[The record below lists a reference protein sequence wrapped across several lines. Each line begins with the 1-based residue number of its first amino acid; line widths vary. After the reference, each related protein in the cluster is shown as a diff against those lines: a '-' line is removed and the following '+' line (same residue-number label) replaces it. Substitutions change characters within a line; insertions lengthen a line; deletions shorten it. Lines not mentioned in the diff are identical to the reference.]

1 MEQLEQ
7 QVTSLEV
14 SQRIEEL
21 GFKQFESYFQW
32 VIDELPKKGRS
43 YVSKTGDEIEP
54 GNDRVD
60 AYTVAELEI
69 YLPTNVV
76 CQNTSFGEVLVKLL
90 DEESETIYFTR
101 EENGA
106 DARAKMLC
114 YLVENKLI
122 TI

>member
-1 MEQLEQ
+1 MKIEQ
-7 QVTSLEV
+7 QVCSLKPAKKL
-14 SQRIEEL
+14 EEL
-21 GFKQFESYFQW
+21 GVKQESLFYYSIDSPEIYHIRYWKFETVPTDKQ
-32 VIDELPKKGRS
+32 
-43 YVSKTGDEIEP
+43 VS
-54 GNDRVD
+54 

-90 DEESETIYFTR
+90 DEEGETIYFTR